1 MLGFLVTAF
10 SFNGIAPNRRAALCR
25 PTIHKVIAQGPF
37 TVDRIAPGRAAQR
50 VKIEPGG
57 AAHGDAQ
64 ERFEDTAHAN
74 ATIRCV
80 AAGRRGA
87 LNSYRGVRVRVGAI
101 FDVRALLMPPL
112 AAERIVRLST
122 GMGFRAEVLA

>member
-1 MLGFLVTAF
+1 MVLLQIDVQRFAVLRFKGDT
-10 SFNGIAPNRRAALCR
+10 PRAV
-25 PTIHKVIAQGPF
+25 H
-37 TVDRIAPGRAAQR
+37 VDRIAPGRAAQR

-64 ERFEDTAHAN
+64 EQFEDTAHAN

-80 AAGRRGA
+80 AAGRRDA

-122 GMGFRAEVLA
+122 RMGFRAEVLA

>member
-1 MLGFLVTAF
+1 VPEQWWSTFKHRLLQVLRRLLIKTRSYPA
-10 SFNGIAPNRRAALCR
+10 STPRPRENR
-25 PTIHKVIAQGPF
+25 T
-37 TVDRIAPGRAAQR
+37 
-50 VKIEPGG
+50 PGG

-64 ERFEDTAHAN
+64 EQFEDTAHAN

-87 LNSYRGVRVRVGAI
+87 LNSYRGIRVRVGAI

-112 AAERIVRLST
+112 ALS
-122 GMGFRAEVLA
+122 A

>member
-1 MLGFLVTAF
+1 MVLLQIDVQRFAVLRFKGDT
-10 SFNGIAPNRRAALCR
+10 PRAV
-25 PTIHKVIAQGPF
+25 H
-37 TVDRIAPGRAAQR
+37 VDRIAPGRAAQR

-64 ERFEDTAHAN
+64 EQFEDTAHAN

-87 LNSYRGVRVRVGAI
+87 LNSYRGIRVRVGAI

-112 AAERIVRLST
+112 ALS
-122 GMGFRAEVLA
+122 A